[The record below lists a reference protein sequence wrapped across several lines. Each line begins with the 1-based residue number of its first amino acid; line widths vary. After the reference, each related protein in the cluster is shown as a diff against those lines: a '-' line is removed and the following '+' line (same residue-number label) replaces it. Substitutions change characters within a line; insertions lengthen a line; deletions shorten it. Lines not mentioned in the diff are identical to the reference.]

1 MATVSELTAALDPVV
16 SGLGY
21 EVDDI
26 VLTSAGRKRVLEV
39 IVDSDNPVDLNA
51 LSNITRAV
59 SNFLDESQIMGE
71 LPYLLEVSSR
81 GVSRPLTKP
90 VHWKRNL
97 GRLVEVRG
105 DAVNLTGRI
114 TSFQDPIATIDVDG
128 SAKEVDINSLSRAI
142 IQVEFKKLDK
152 EEKE

>member
-1 MATVSELTAALDPVV
+1 MATVSELTTALDPVV

-105 DAVNLTGRI
+105 DSVNLTGRI